1 MTLTE
6 FIESIDQSDL
16 PSEGLS
22 TVLQA
27 LWYERKGDWN
37 RAHQIAQNIHT
48 PEGAWI
54 HAYLHRKE
62 GDLSNACYWYNRA
75 DRPKSNQELGKEWEE
90 ITKHLLKKK

>member
-48 PEGAWI
+48 SRGGLDP
-54 HAYLHRKE
+54 
-62 GDLSNACYWYNRA
+62 C
-75 DRPKSNQELGKEWEE
+75 
-90 ITKHLLKKK
+90 LLAQKGG